1 MTMLEDRLDTAA
13 QDVRRGV
20 DRMPVRPAEIVAI
33 RHRRRKVVLTTAVA
47 AVVTGSLLGVG
58 SLTPGPASEL
68 ATGIN
73 ATTTLSSATS
83 PTTSVASDDASQIVE
98 SALWAES
105 FAGWVDQ
112 VGLDATDVDHWGS
125 GSPVGEG
132 GSVVAV
138 VEDHEAQVS
147 VLGEFQAFV
156 EGEYRDDPSWE
167 MEVAGST
174 VEGVATDEGTMFY
187 VETDA
192 GSRRVSLVIPIG
204 LILIQADGGDPSRL
218 PSQESLE
225 AIATRMAAIA
235 YDLVTTAPDDELV
248 ATAATVFEPAEPS
261 PDQWIQLDTDVWIAF
276 VPEDDDFGDTSR
288 LWIKT
293 DTQEPTPAPSTD
305 TRSLVAR
312 AGDSDL
318 IVVVFDEPGQ
328 ARPGVVTAQWSDG
341 SSESGEM
348 VWDEEGGVGRARLE
362 WRDDAELEMIEGP

>member
-1 MTMLEDRLDTAA
+1 MR
-13 QDVRRGV
+13 
-20 DRMPVRPAEIVAI
+20 VRPAEIVAI
-33 RHRRRKVVLTTAVA
+33 RHRRRKVVATTAVA
-47 AVVTGSLLGVG
+47 AAVTGSLFGVG
-58 SLTPGPASEL
+58 SLTAGPSSEL

-98 SALWAES
+98 SAFWAES
-105 FAGWVDQ
+105 FTGWVDQ
-112 VGLDATDVDHWGS
+112 VGLDATDVRHWAS

-147 VLGEFQAFV
+147 VLGEFRGFV

-167 MEVAGST
+167 REVAGST

-187 VETDA
+187 IETDA

-204 LILIQADGGDPSRL
+204 VILIQADGGDPSRL

-225 AIATRMAAIA
+225 AIATRMTAIA
-235 YDLVTTAPDDELV
+235 YDLVTTTLDDELV
-248 ATAATVFEPAEPS
+248 ATAVFEPAEPS
-261 PDQWIQLDTDVWIAF
+261 PDQWIQLDTDVWIAL

-318 IVVVFDEPGQ
+318 IVVVFDGPGQ
-328 ARPGVVTAQWSDG
+328 ARPDVVTAQWSDG

-348 VWDEEGGVGRARLE
+348 VWAEEGGVGIARLE